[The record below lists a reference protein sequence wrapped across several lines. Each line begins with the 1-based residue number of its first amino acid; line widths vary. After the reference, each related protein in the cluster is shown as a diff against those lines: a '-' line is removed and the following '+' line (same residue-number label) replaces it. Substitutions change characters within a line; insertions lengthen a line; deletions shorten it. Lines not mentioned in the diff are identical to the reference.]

1 MLAMDVNDN
10 AFILNKRGVL
20 RFFASKLAPTGGD
33 GRFRDS
39 SRAGSSGSRP
49 FLCKS
54 IMQSSSNLFPVAL
67 ISAERRG
74 DLSED
79 VYRLKPANSPD
90 GTVELAVTRLGMADE
105 PSRRGVPVILLHGS
119 FSNRR
124 FWFSPKGLGLG
135 AYLARLGFDVWIPE
149 MRGHGLS
156 QRNQSYRQ
164 NRVADYAR
172 YDLPAIGA
180 FVHEQSGQAAHWI
193 GHSLGG
199 ITLAAALGGQYID
212 ESVVAS
218 AAFFGTQVSR
228 TYWPLKIPPV
238 EWGGRFILKRFAQL
252 SGSRLK
258 RGPEDE
264 PIGLA
269 LESMRWYGLF
279 GRFGDADKD
288 WWAGL
293 ADVQMPVLAV
303 SAAGDHQD
311 PTWACR
317 KLFEQI
323 GSEHKQ
329 FVNLGRDQ
337 GFADNFGHVEMLVSK
352 AAQAEVWPL
361 VARWLVDQRTALLP
375 GQADLAAAV

>member
-1 MLAMDVNDN
+1 M
-10 AFILNKRGVL
+10 
-20 RFFASKLAPTGGD
+20 TGS
-33 GRFRDS
+33 FRDS

-79 VYRLKPANSPD
+79 VYRLKPGNSPD

-105 PSRRGVPVILLHGS
+105 PAVRGVPVILLHGS

-135 AYLARLGFDVWIPE
+135 AYLARLGFDVWIAE

-156 QRNQSYRQ
+156 QRNQNYRN

-180 FVHEQSGQAAHWI
+180 FVREQSDQVPHWI

-199 ITLAAALGGQYID
+199 ITLAAALGGDYIG
-212 ESVVAS
+212 EALVAS

-228 TYWPLKIPPV
+228 TYWPLKFPPV
-238 EWGGRFILKRFAQL
+238 EWSGRFILKRFAQL

-293 ADVQMPVLAV
+293 ADVKLPVLAV
-303 SAAGDHQD
+303 SATGDHQD
-311 PTWACR
+311 PAWACQ
-317 KLFEQI
+317 KLFDQV

-329 FVNLGRDQ
+329 FITLGREQ
-337 GFADNFGHVEMLVSK
+337 GFGDNFGHVEMLVSK
-352 AAQAEVWPL
+352 AAQTEVWPL
-361 VARWLVDQRTALLP
+361 VARWLTDQRTPLL
-375 GQADLAAAV
+375 GEKTDLVTTIRA

>member
-1 MLAMDVNDN
+1 
-10 AFILNKRGVL
+10 
-20 RFFASKLAPTGGD
+20 
-33 GRFRDS
+33 
-39 SRAGSSGSRP
+39 
-49 FLCKS
+49 
-54 IMQSSSNLFPVAL
+54 MQSSSNLFPVAL

-79 VYRLKPANSPD
+79 VYRLKPGNSPD
-90 GTVELAVTRLGMADE
+90 PSVELAVTRLGLADA
-105 PSRRGVPVILLHGS
+105 PGAQGVPVVLLHGS

-124 FWFSPKGLGLG
+124 FWYSPKGVGLG
-135 AYLARLGFDVWIPE
+135 AYLARAGFDVWIPE

-156 QRNQSYRQ
+156 RRNAQYRN

-172 YDLPAIGA
+172 YDLPAIAA
-180 FVHEQSGQAAHWI
+180 FVRELSGQAPHWI

-199 ITLAAALGGQYID
+199 TTLAAALGGQYLGD
-212 ESVVAS
+212 AGVAS

-228 TYWPLKIPPV
+228 IYWPLKIPLV
-238 EWGGRFILKRFAQL
+238 EWSGRLFIKRFAQL

-269 LESMRWYGLF
+269 LESMRWHGLF

-293 ADVQMPVLAV
+293 TEVGVPALAV

-317 KLFEQI
+317 KLFDQL

-329 FVNLGRDQ
+329 FVCLGREQ
-337 GFADNFGHVEMLVSK
+337 GFSGNFGHVEMLVSK
-352 AAQAEVWPL
+352 PAQAEVWPM
-361 VARWLVDQRTALLP
+361 VARWLRDQQAPLLVCATEQMATA
-375 GQADLAAAV
+375 